1 MDIIAC
7 PNCGSRR
14 IYQGTMGDGVLTG
27 YTSRNVCRDC
37 GYQGM
42 PLIFNTETDYKNF
55 LSRKSIEKKPM
66 IFKENKIKKEKE
78 KQKIKRPIGII
89 LLAFILILIALISL
103 YLYYSI
109 YLYYNLFG
117 FNTTTLLWIYY
128 ISIFVVSAIILPYGL
143 LKGSGWAWT
152 ISAILFAMSI
162 PIGLIFLYYIT
173 RPHIRTFYGK
183 D

>member
-14 IYQGTMGDGVLTG
+14 IYQGTMGEGVLTG
-27 YTSRNVCRDC
+27 YTTRSVCRNC

-42 PLIFNTETDYKNF
+42 PIIFDSEIDYKKFIKGKN
-55 LSRKSIEKKPM
+55 KEKKT
-66 IFKENKIKKEKE
+66 IKIIDKEKKYKKK
-78 KQKIKRPIGII
+78 KQKIRRPIGVIYLVI
-89 LLAFILILIALISL
+89 TLIFIALFQ
-103 YLYYSI
+103 I
-109 YLYYNLFG
+109 YLYNTYVG
-117 FNTTTLLWIYY
+117 FNVTNLLWIYY
-128 ISIFVVSAIILPYGL
+128 LIIFVISAIILPYGL

-152 ISAILFAMSI
+152 FSGILFAMSI

-173 RPHIRTFYGK
+173 RPHVKAFYCK